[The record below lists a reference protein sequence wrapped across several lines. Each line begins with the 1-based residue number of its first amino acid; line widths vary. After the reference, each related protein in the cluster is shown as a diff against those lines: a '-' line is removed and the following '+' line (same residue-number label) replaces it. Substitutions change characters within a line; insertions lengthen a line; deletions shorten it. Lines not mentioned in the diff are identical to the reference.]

1 MTDTITQ
8 DEKPVAA
15 TSVIKTDANG
25 RQIEVRKLKPIEQ
38 LWMLEMVGGVN
49 ASNAPYL
56 GYATLAYSVS
66 KIDGQD
72 VPRIRSKT
80 ALEGMVQRLDEAGLA
95 AVGEAFKE
103 LYPEA
108 VVASEAQEI
117 LKNG

>member
-1 MTDTITQ
+1 MTEDV
-8 DEKPVAA
+8 KPVTA
-15 TSVIKTDANG
+15 IKSDANG

-49 ASNAPYL
+49 ANNAPYL

-72 VPRIRSKT
+72 VPRIRTKA
-80 ALEGMVQRLDEAGLA
+80 ALEAMVQRLDEAGLA

-103 LYPEA
+103 LYPDA
-108 VVASEAQEI
+108 ATQAEAQEI